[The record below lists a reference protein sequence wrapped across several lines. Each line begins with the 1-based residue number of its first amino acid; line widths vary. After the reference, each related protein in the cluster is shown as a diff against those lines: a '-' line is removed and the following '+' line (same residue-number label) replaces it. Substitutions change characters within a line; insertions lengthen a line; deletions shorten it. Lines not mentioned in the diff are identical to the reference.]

1 MNCSSSGRRPL
12 EIAKSLEASKCCQ
25 CQPEYTPRSISSPL
39 QLDAC
44 PFLLQV
50 PTYSTALA
58 VAHSH
63 QSPHPTGGDYCIPTL
78 FDTTIAFI
86 QAPPLPTAAAVVYLK
101 PNPPLPR
108 RQDQLLRRQPTTQTS
123 SNHSSYF
130 FWFSIPID
138 TLIMLFIPVLKS
150 L

>member
-1 MNCSSSGRRPL
+1 MNCSSSSGRPL
-12 EIAKSLEASKCCQ
+12 AFADSLDASKCCQ
-25 CQPEYTPRSISSPL
+25 CERESTCSSSF
-39 QLDAC
+39 DAY
-44 PFLLQV
+44 PFLFQV
-50 PTYSTALA
+50 PTYSKALA
-58 VAHSH
+58 VANSH
-63 QSPHPTGGDYCIPTL
+63 QSPHSTGGDYCIFFPTL
-78 FDTTIAFI
+78 FDMTIAFI

-101 PNPPLPR
+101 PNLPLPR

-138 TLIMLFIPVLKS
+138 TLIMLFIPALKS